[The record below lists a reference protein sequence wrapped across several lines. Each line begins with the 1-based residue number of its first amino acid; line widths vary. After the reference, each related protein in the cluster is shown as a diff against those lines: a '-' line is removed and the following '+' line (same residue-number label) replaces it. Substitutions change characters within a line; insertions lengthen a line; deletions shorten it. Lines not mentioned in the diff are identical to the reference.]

1 MKAIL
6 CVVLC
11 VLSVILICSCGGSEV
26 TVPSAPAPAVTP
38 DVPAETP
45 PPVSEDAPDEAPE
58 VSSHAPKDA
67 SDTASEQP
75 PAPLSEEIATALLLH
90 YAEEMKEGYEKGH
103 IYLHLGDFEFA
114 REFMITFPEKMLELI
129 IEETTRI
136 NDYLFEFLIL
146 IEWDLEWPGMYVREY
161 YYVGVVD
168 GIPFVMINQYGVPEE
183 LMENFNTEKYELY
196 YSSEHIDDTRPREH
210 NGKKVVEFMDP
221 DW

>member
-1 MKAIL
+1 MKVVLHI
-6 CVVLC
+6 VLC
-11 VLSVILICSCGGSEV
+11 VLSVVLICSCGGTEV
-26 TVPSAPAPAVTP
+26 TVPSAPAPVVTP
-38 DVPAETP
+38 DVP
-45 PPVSEDAPDEAPE
+45 PE
-58 VSSHAPKDA
+58 VSPPAPEATPDA
-67 SDTASEQP
+67 TPENTPDDAPDTASEQLP
-75 PAPLSEEIATALLLH
+75 DPLSEEIATALLLH
-90 YAEEMKEGYEKGH
+90 FAEAMKEGYEKGH

-114 REFMITFPEKMLELI
+114 REFMINFPETMLELV

-161 YYVGVVD
+161 HFVGVVD

-183 LMENFNTEKYELY
+183 LMENFDTEKYELY